1 MDKEYTVA
9 EIKIGEWVVSV
20 IETIDQHKGEVM
32 EREFICTSYDMR
44 EPSHSLIE
52 AVEFAKSVTG
62 LTALNSWVYV
72 AILAKQ
78 AHEFYRERGFIA

>member
-1 MDKEYTVA
+1 
-9 EIKIGEWVVSV
+9 
-20 IETIDQHKGEVM
+20 
-32 EREFICTSYDMR
+32 MR